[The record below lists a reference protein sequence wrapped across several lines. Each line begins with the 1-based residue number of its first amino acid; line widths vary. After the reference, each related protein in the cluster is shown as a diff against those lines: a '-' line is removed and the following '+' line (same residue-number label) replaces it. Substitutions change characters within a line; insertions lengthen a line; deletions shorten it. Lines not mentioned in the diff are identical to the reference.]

1 MAKSA
6 PKNKTTST
14 AGKVKPLS
22 KQALALRARFKWWAF
37 YDTTKAQRTKKVSK
51 LVFGRGNHLSVSF
64 SKPVSILDALLAA
77 DKKMNEPLTKAV
89 WNKVRPDMLNK
100 EQSFEQLT
108 KKGGYWEKEKTVLL
122 GHLLDGR
129 VFPES
134 FDEDVN
140 EKGTFVMEC
149 GS

>member
-1 MAKSA
+1 MESRVDAQGNRPA
-6 PKNKTTST
+6 PD
-14 AGKVKPLS
+14 AV
-22 KQALALRARFKWWAF
+22 LRAMQ
-37 YDTTKAQRTKKVSK
+37 D
-51 LVFGRGNHLSVSF
+51 
-64 SKPVSILDALLAA
+64 
-77 DKKMNEPLTKAV
+77 
-89 WNKVRPDMLNK
+89 RPDMFNK